1 MRVCV
6 VGAGSLGSAIG
17 GTLAAD
23 GNDVMLVTRN
33 AAHVAAIETHGL
45 RLDDGERRRTV
56 EVKASIGP
64 LGADT
69 DPGDDVDLVIVLVK
83 SFDTATA
90 IDAARSIVGP
100 ATVVLTL
107 QNGVGCED
115 TIAAAVGRERVIAG
129 RTFIGGHLIEP
140 GVIEYGIVGRRTVI
154 GELDGHVGDR
164 VTSVAEVFRSAG
176 MEVDI
181 STDIVAM
188 MWEKLFVNVATGALS
203 ALTRLP
209 YGELSIHREVERCA
223 LAAVAEAMAV
233 ARAHGIAVV
242 TTDPAFPWRRAWEGL
257 PDGFKASMLQSIE
270 KGSRTEVDVI
280 HGAVC
285 RAGRDADVP
294 TPVNDTL
301 LAAVLGLERHLALS
315 PDRDG

>member
-1 MRVCV
+1 
-6 VGAGSLGSAIG
+6 
-17 GTLAAD
+17 
-23 GNDVMLVTRN
+23 
-33 AAHVAAIETHGL
+33 
-45 RLDDGERRRTV
+45 
-56 EVKASIGP
+56 
-64 LGADT
+64 
-69 DPGDDVDLVIVLVK
+69 VLVK

-90 IDAARSIVGP
+90 IDATRVIVGP
-100 ATVVLTL
+100 ETVELTL

-115 TIAAAVGRERVIAG
+115 IIAAAVGRERVIAG
-129 RTFIGGHLIEP
+129 RTFIGGRLIEP

-164 VTSVAEVFRSAG
+164 VTSIAEMFRSAG

-223 LAAVAEAMAV
+223 VAAVAEAMAV
-233 ARAHGIAVV
+233 ARAHGIDIV
-242 TTDPAFPWRRAWEGL
+242 TTDPAVPWRRAWEGL

>member
-1 MRVCV
+1 MRVYV

-23 GNDVMLVTRN
+23 GNDVVLVTRN

-56 EVKASIGP
+56 EVKASVGP
-64 LGADT
+64 LAGDM
-69 DPGDDVDLVIVLVK
+69 DPADDVDLVIMLVK

-90 IDAARSIVGP
+90 IDATRVIVGP
-100 ATVVLTL
+100 ETVVLTL

-115 TIAAAVGRERVIAG
+115 IIAAAVGRERVIAG
-129 RTFIGGHLIEP
+129 RTFIGGRLIEP

-164 VTSVAEVFRSAG
+164 VTSITEMFRSAG

-223 LAAVAEAMAV
+223 VAAVAEAMAV
-233 ARAHGIAVV
+233 ARAHGIDIV
-242 TTDPAFPWRRAWEGL
+242 TTDPAVPWRRAWEGL

>member
-1 MRVCV
+1 MKVCV

-23 GNDVMLVTRN
+23 GNDVVLVTRN

-45 RLDDGERRRTV
+45 RLDDGERRRNV
-56 EVKASIGP
+56 EVKATVGP
-64 LGADT
+64 LVAAT
-69 DPGDDVDLVIVLVK
+69 DRGVAVDLVIVLVK
-83 SFDTATA
+83 SFDTAAA
-90 IDAARSIVGP
+90 IDAARAIVGP
-100 ATVVLTL
+100 ETVVLTL

-129 RTFIGGHLIEP
+129 RTFIGGRLIEP

-164 VTSVAEVFRSAG
+164 VTSVAEMFRSAG

-209 YGELSIHREVERCA
+209 YGELSMHREVERCA
-223 LAAVAEAMAV
+223 VAAVAEAMAV
-233 ARAHGIAVV
+233 ARAHDIDVV
-242 TTDPAFPWRRAWEGL
+242 TTDPAVPWRRAWEGL

-285 RAGRDADVP
+285 RAGRDAHVP